1 MEMAEEAY
9 RQEKPKFKI
18 KKKKL
23 TFN

>member
-9 RQEKPKFKI
+9 RKEKPKFKI